1 MIAGRRVGGGG
12 SGRRESGCGE
22 EREEEEDQGKE
33 EGYLCDELHLAQGLE
48 LSNGCLRDLQREEVM
63 LVNDLFGSSYGR
75 EDLLKSVR
83 LEVSG
88 SGYSVVKRQLSRGID
103 L

>member
-1 MIAGRRVGGGG
+1 MGGGG

-22 EREEEEDQGKE
+22 EREEEEEDQGKE

-63 LVNDLFGSSYGR
+63 LVTDLFGLRLWTRGLT
-75 EDLLKSVR
+75 EIFEVGSVGQW
-83 LEVSG
+83 LIG
-88 SGYSVVKRQLSRGID
+88 SQETTFKRD
-103 L
+103 